1 MGRRRPG
8 PSPPPSPEQERAY
21 SSRCCVYTHICAAWG
36 GRGGG
41 CSYFNLTAPVFGCSL
56 RPPIGSLEP
65 RARLLSLC
73 KDKTLTP
80 KYLLLLHPSIRATL

>member
-8 PSPPPSPEQERAY
+8 PSPPPPGAGASLFQSLLCLYPY
-21 SSRCCVYTHICAAWG
+21 LRCL
-36 GRGGG
+36 GRKGGG